1 LRALRPFLFASSSDI
16 HDALSTENGVVPL
29 QQQQQQ
35 QQQQQ
40 TEADHPSTQTDKAL
54 LARQQLRQNLS
65 HLRPCDVLHHIISR
79 LPRECAMP
87 HSRNKM
93 EISTYSE
100 AMDAAAASAAAT
112 ATSLGVDSTF
122 AQARARLAP
131 SQRALNDID
140 LYVAKGASACVDI
153 DFVARAAVTGGPAA
167 SSFIEVSIVR
177 VLCAAKAVS

>member
-1 LRALRPFLFASSSDI
+1 
-16 HDALSTENGVVPL
+16 
-29 QQQQQQ
+29 
-35 QQQQQ
+35 
-40 TEADHPSTQTDKAL
+40 
-54 LARQQLRQNLS
+54 
-65 HLRPCDVLHHIISR
+65 
-79 LPRECAMP
+79 
-87 HSRNKM
+87 M

-112 ATSLGVDSTF
+112 ASSLGVDSTF